1 MLTDD
6 PVLNLGIVRIVVA
19 LGAGIL
25 AGFINTIAGN
35 GSAITLPMFM
45 FLGLD
50 ATTANG
56 TNRVGVTAGALMGT
70 RTFIRSGALESHGI
84 GWLIG
89 PCIAGAVLG
98 ATTASFTAPKAMEG
112 IIVAIMFVMLAL
124 VLLRPQR
131 WLDENTNPDRQH
143 QKISRILIF
152 FLIGFHGGFIQAG
165 VGILLL
171 AGLVLNA
178 GYGMLKANAVK
189 VVIVLVL
196 TVPAL
201 IIFASRGQVHWP
213 LGALVACGQGT
224 GAWLSANYAVRYPQ
238 ANVWIRRLL
247 IVMILVAIVKLS
259 WPWIVQ
265 S

>member
-6 PVLNLGIVRIVVA
+6 PVLTLGIVRIVVA
-19 LGAGIL
+19 LGAGL
-25 AGFINTIAGN
+25 LSGFINTIAGN
-35 GSAITLPMFM
+35 GSAITLPMFV

-56 TNRVGVTAGALMGT
+56 TNRVGVMAGALMGT
-70 RTFIRSGALESHGI
+70 RTFIRSGTLEAHGI
-84 GWLIG
+84 GWMIG
-89 PCIAGAVLG
+89 PCIAGAVVG

-112 IIVAIMFVMLAL
+112 IIVSVMFVMLAL

-131 WLDENTNPDRQH
+131 WLEESTDPQRQY

-152 FLIGFHGGFIQAG
+152 FLIGFYGGFVQAG

-178 GYGMLKANAVK
+178 GYGMVKANAIK

-201 IIFASRGQVHWP
+201 IIFAIRGQVHWP
-213 LGALVACGQGT
+213 LGALVACSQGA
-224 GAWLSANYAVRYPQ
+224 GAWLAANYAVRYSQ

-247 IVMILVAIVKLS
+247 IFMILVAIAKLS
-259 WPWIVQ
+259 WPWLVQ
-265 S
+265 G